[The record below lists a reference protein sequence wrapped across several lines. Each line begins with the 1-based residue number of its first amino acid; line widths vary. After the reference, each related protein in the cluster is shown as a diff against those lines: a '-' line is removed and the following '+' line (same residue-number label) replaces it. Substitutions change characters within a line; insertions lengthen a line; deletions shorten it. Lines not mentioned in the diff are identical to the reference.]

1 MKIDNFLK
9 FWASFLL
16 VLFCIRYIP
25 LETRASISM
34 VKVVVSVICAL
45 LFISYIKPSLT
56 KAVSICL
63 VYFIYL
69 YISASMHPESF
80 RSSTLWYRASF
91 FITFCTFYELVH
103 VKEIFS
109 LEYFLKLIKGII
121 FAYFIVLIIHQLLRL
136 AGINELLIVNLWYLE
151 RGIGS
156 NSLSG
161 EPSTFARIMGVLYY
175 AYLKCSEYQQG
186 YPVNIQQIFNKDH
199 RYVTLAFGWSMLTM
213 GSGTA
218 FICLGVLSL
227 YFMRGAYF
235 VFTIPIIFA
244 VYSILSYY
252 EVKQFER
259 ATMVT
264 EATLSGDADE
274 VREVDGSASTRI
286 APVLNTI
293 NNLDIGEMET
303 WFGHG
308 IDYSLNVAKKKN
320 MRMMGEIDDYGLI
333 SYILSLFLVFSCC
346 IDFFSLGTI
355 MFFLGIGGGTSNI
368 AYGWGLLMIMT
379 CIKYFHQKKKEDDL
393 E

>member
-1 MKIDNFLK
+1 M
-9 FWASFLL
+9 
-16 VLFCIRYIP
+16 
-25 LETRASISM
+25 
-34 VKVVVSVICAL
+34 
-45 LFISYIKPSLT
+45 
-56 KAVSICL
+56 
-63 VYFIYL
+63 
-69 YISASMHPESF
+69 
-80 RSSTLWYRASF
+80 
-91 FITFCTFYELVH
+91 
-103 VKEIFS
+103 
-109 LEYFLKLIKGII
+109 
-121 FAYFIVLIIHQLLRL
+121 LIIHQLLRL
-136 AGINELLIVNLWYLE
+136 AGINELLIVNLWYLQ

-199 RYVTLAFGWSMLTM
+199 RYVTMAFGWSMLTM

-244 VYSILSYY
+244 VFSILSYF

-259 ATMVT
+259 ATTVT
-264 EATLSGDADE
+264 EATLSGDAEE
-274 VREVDGSASTRI
+274 VEEVDGSASARI
-286 APVLNTI
+286 APILNTI
-293 NNLDIGEMET
+293 NNLDIGKTET

-308 IDYSLNVAKKKN
+308 IDYSLNIAKKKGV
-320 MRMMGEIDDYGLI
+320 RMMGEIDDYGLI
-333 SYILSLFLVFSCC
+333 SYLLSLFFVFSCC

-368 AYGWGLLMIMT
+368 AYCWGILMVFT
-379 CIKYFHQKKKEDDL
+379 CLKYFKYSLKEQNYQ
-393 E
+393 

>member
-56 KAVSICL
+56 KAVAICL
-63 VYFIYL
+63 VYFAYL
-69 YISASMHPESF
+69 YFSASLHPESF

-103 VKEIFS
+103 VKEVFS
-109 LEYFLKLIKGII
+109 LENFLKLIKVFI
-121 FAYFIVLIIHQLLRL
+121 FAYFFVLIIHQLLRL

-161 EPSTFARIMGVLYY
+161 EPSSFARIMGVLYY

-186 YPVNIQQIFNKDH
+186 YPITIQQIFNKDH
-199 RYVTLAFGWSMLTM
+199 RYVTIAFAWSMLTM

-259 ATMVT
+259 ATTVA
-264 EATLSGDADE
+264 EATLSGDTEE

-286 APVLNTI
+286 APILNTI
-293 NNLDIGEMET
+293 NNLDIGETET

-308 IDYSLNVAKKKN
+308 IDYSLNIAKKKGV
-320 MRMMGEIDDYGLI
+320 RMMGEIDDYGLI
-333 SYILSLFLVFSCC
+333 SYLLSLFFVFSCC

-355 MFFLGIGGGTSNI
+355 MFLLGIGGGTSNI
-368 AYGWGLLMIMT
+368 AYCWGILMVFT
-379 CIKYFHQKKKEDDL
+379 CLKYFKHNL
-393 E
+393 EEQNYQ

>member
-34 VKVVVSVICAL
+34 LKVGVSAICAL
-45 LFISYIKPSLT
+45 LFIAYIKPNLT

-63 VYFIYL
+63 VYFLYL
-69 YISASMHPESF
+69 YYTASLHPESF

-103 VKEIFS
+103 VKEVFS
-109 LEYFLKLIKGII
+109 LEDFLKLIKGLI
-121 FAYFIVLIIHQLLRL
+121 FAYFFVLIIHQLLRL
-136 AGINELLIVNLWYLE
+136 VGIKELLIVNLWYLE

-161 EPSTFARIMGVLYY
+161 EPSTFARIMGVLFY
-175 AYLKCSEYQQG
+175 AYLKCNEYQQG
-186 YPVNIQQIFNKDH
+186 HPITIQQIFNPSH
-199 RYVTLAFGWSMLTM
+199 RYVTMAFVWSMLTM

-264 EATLSGDADE
+264 EATLSGDAEE

-286 APVLNTI
+286 EPLLNTI

-303 WFGHG
+303 WIGHG

-333 SYILSLFLVFSCC
+333 SYLLSLLLVFSCC

-355 MFFLGIGGGTSNI
+355 MYFLGIGGGTSNI
-368 AYGWGLLMIMT
+368 AYGWGLLMIFS
-379 CIKYFHQKKKEDDL
+379 CIKFFHHQNKDANT
-393 E
+393 